1 MTVEDILA
9 TTANDTTVFAFNQLL
24 TGQFGIQQTVPRY
37 NAYNPHPDKSLRI
50 PHAIPEDQ
58 LPVVL
63 PLDVAD
69 YKPVGKSPLAD
80 HATFPYY
87 TAQTPVQQVPFFEIT
102 PRHDNA
108 VVEPRVAVAAII
120 KHWSD
125 EKYLFIKPSYEPIL
139 TLVM

>member
-1 MTVEDILA
+1 MT
-9 TTANDTTVFAFNQLL
+9 
-24 TGQFGIQQTVPRY
+24 PRY

-87 TAQTPVQQVPFFEIT
+87 TKQTKALLLHGYGNTNHDTDCLSSLSDSLIATGYALDHQTHDYDTLQATSIYLPDAHAEIVIGHST
-102 PRHDNA
+102 
-108 VVEPRVAVAAII
+108 
-120 KHWSD
+120 
-125 EKYLFIKPSYEPIL
+125 
-139 TLVM
+139 